1 MKTKPIND
9 QQVTQPYPLG
19 GDLKQRIWLLGVS
32 FWVFGIIDRS
42 IAIFSDGSLST
53 LDLTQLLTA
62 SFFFVCWL
70 FLKPARKLEPSE
82 SNE

>member
-1 MKTKPIND
+1 MKTNSVND
-9 QQVTQPYPLG
+9 QPTQLYRFLG
-19 GDLKQRIWLLGVS
+19 DFKQRIWLFGVS
-32 FWVFGIIDRS
+32 FWVLGIIDRS
-42 IAIFSDGSLST
+42 IAIFSDGNLST

-70 FLKPARKLEPSE
+70 FLKPARKLAPSE